1 MILVKRLP
9 PEFPLPG
16 EAEGKLWMWT
26 RCFRCEQEKGLP
38 KPTRRVVMSCATRGL
53 SLGKFFELGF
63 SNRLASSR
71 LSGCG
76 HMLHRDC
83 LQFYG
88 YMHIDLFSFS
98 FIR

>member
-9 PEFPLPG
+9 PKFLLPG

-26 RCFRCEQEKGLP
+26 RCFKCEQEKGLP
-38 KPTRRVVMSCATRGL
+38 KTTRRVVMSCAARGL

-71 LSGCG
+71 LSRCG

-83 LQFYG
+83 LHFYG
-88 YMHIDLFSFS
+88 YNHADPFLLYFH
-98 FIR
+98 